1 MCMEHSIVCKC
12 GKKSASF
19 NFKNEIMPPE
29 VVQALYCPDCSQGVE
44 DSAGTML
51 SDNGWLIQFDMD
63 VAGLYIGSLPVH
75 DQVNLS
81 PETIFDQG
89 YATWRGIY
97 PGDHIDSVK
106 ERSELTA
113 MAREN
118 PRKYFEEMKSWAI
131 SRMARLREEGWRKA
145 YEGQTA

>member
-12 GKKSASF
+12 GKKNASF

-29 VVQALYCPDCSQGVE
+29 VIEALYCPDCSQGV
-44 DSAGTML
+44 DVRADTML
-51 SDNGWLIQFDMD
+51 SDNGWLIHFDMD
-63 VAGLYIGSLPVH
+63 VAGLYDNKLPAH
-75 DQVNLS
+75 DRNIS
-81 PETIFDQG
+81 PETLFDQG

-113 MAREN
+113 MAKEN
-118 PRKYFEEMKSWAI
+118 PRKYFEEMKHWAI
-131 SRMARLREEGWRKA
+131 NRMAKLRQEGWRKA
-145 YEGQTA
+145 YEGEAA